1 MAQAKVDNNEYNII
15 EYNQDKVEEIFNKII
30 NSENIDYETLI
41 EVINIKL

>member
-1 MAQAKVDNNEYNII
+1 MAQAKVDNDEYNII